1 MNIIIAIIWI
11 WFSCILILL
20 FIYINKEDD
29 IDWFV
34 IVLFPANLI
43 YILKI
48 FWKSPLSCYMKE
60 FKYVK
65 WTDKELKRLILEQQM
80 NIQNLHGVRV
90 TERLPENDFN
100 CIVTEAERYINSVW
114 HDMKE
119 KPDFKKLPVLLKHK
133 SGVIH
138 FIDSTPTSWKYLIKH
153 YVKWVYIRDL
163 LPNEEK

>member
-1 MNIIIAIIWI
+1 MWIARDEDGCLWV
-11 WFSCILILL
+11 
-20 FIYINKEDD
+20 YKNKPVKKEHNWDSDD
-29 IDWFV
+29 V
-34 IVLFPANLI
+34 QE
-43 YILKI
+43 
-48 FWKSPLSCYMKE
+48 KSPLSCYMKE

-65 WTDKELKRLILEQQM
+65 WTDKEPKRLILEQADE
-80 NIQNLHGVRV
+80 HTESSWVRV

>member
-1 MNIIIAIIWI
+1 MKNQDTDLQLECLSNQRQIDTEFNSIP
-11 WFSCILILL
+11 SGHK
-20 FIYINKEDD
+20 KESLR
-29 IDWFV
+29 I
-34 IVLFPANLI
+34 
-43 YILKI
+43 
-48 FWKSPLSCYMKE
+48 S
-60 FKYVK
+60 
-65 WTDKELKRLILEQQM
+65 
-80 NIQNLHGVRV
+80 V

-119 KPDFKKLPVLLKHK
+119 KLDFKKLPVLLKHK
-133 SGVIH
+133 SGAIH

>member
-1 MNIIIAIIWI
+1 MKNQDTDLQLECLSNQRQIDTEFNSIP
-11 WFSCILILL
+11 SG
-20 FIYINKEDD
+20 YKKESLR
-29 IDWFV
+29 I
-34 IVLFPANLI
+34 
-43 YILKI
+43 
-48 FWKSPLSCYMKE
+48 S
-60 FKYVK
+60 
-65 WTDKELKRLILEQQM
+65 
-80 NIQNLHGVRV
+80 V